1 MTEFSIST
9 IDAQEAA
16 AVRRNVP
23 TTELTTAFDT
33 GFSQVTRAV
42 TEQGATVTRSPHPG
56 QSGDHDQHVLCGGG
70 SGDPGHPEIDDRV
83 CL

>member
-9 IDAQEAA
+9 IDAQQAA

-23 TTELTTAFDT
+23 TAELTTAFDA
-33 GFSQVTRAV
+33 GFSQVMRAV

-56 QSGDHDQHVLCGGG
+56 AVRRPRPARSMRWG
-70 SGDPGHPEIDDRV
+70 IW
-83 CL
+83 

>member
-9 IDAQEAA
+9 IDAQQAA

-23 TTELTTAFDT
+23 TAELTTAFDA
-33 GFSQVTRAV
+33 GFSQVMRAV

-56 QSGDHDQHVLCGGG
+56 AVRRPRQHVLCGGG
-70 SGDPGHPEIDDRV
+70 SGDPGHPEIDDRA